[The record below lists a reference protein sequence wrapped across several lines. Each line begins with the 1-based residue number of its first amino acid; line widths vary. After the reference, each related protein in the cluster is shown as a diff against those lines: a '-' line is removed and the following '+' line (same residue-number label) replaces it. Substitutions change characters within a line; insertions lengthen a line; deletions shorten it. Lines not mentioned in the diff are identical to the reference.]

1 MKFLTWTR
9 LQIIG
14 ARLTINIV
22 VITCI
27 EKWICRMHKI
37 LLQTNIIIIITIDMD
52 KRSEQSSHRRHENS
66 PNNYNNTSNFK
77 TIYEKVN

>member
-1 MKFLTWTR
+1 
-9 LQIIG
+9 
-14 ARLTINIV
+14 
-22 VITCI
+22 
-27 EKWICRMHKI
+27 MHKI